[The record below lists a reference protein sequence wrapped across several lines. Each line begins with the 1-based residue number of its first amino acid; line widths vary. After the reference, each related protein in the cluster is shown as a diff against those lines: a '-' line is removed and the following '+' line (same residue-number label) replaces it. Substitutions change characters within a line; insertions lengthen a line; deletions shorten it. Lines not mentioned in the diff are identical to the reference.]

1 MSQNQ
6 ENYLQ
11 KPIFVTVEIIGGLR
25 CFFFSLT
32 QFFHENDHDTSMQS
46 WMILSSNIL
55 KKQSDPNFCFLAHQ
69 PPSASTSSKNS
80 LRFSPELFDPNFT
93 HHFFKIGV
101 HFQKLISGQI
111 LTLTSKVYIFWEG
124 HKIFRNLHLTFVLCS
139 AGLM

>member
-11 KPIFVTVEIIGGLR
+11 KPIFETVEIIGGLR

-55 KKQSDPNFCFLAHQ
+55 KKQSDPNFCFLAQRPRKTRKDFPLKFLTPILHI
-69 PPSASTSSKNS
+69 K
-80 LRFSPELFDPNFT
+80 
-93 HHFFKIGV
+93 
-101 HFQKLISGQI
+101 KLISRQI
-111 LTLTSKVYIFWEG
+111 LTLTSKVY
-124 HKIFRNLHLTFVLCS
+124 TF
-139 AGLM
+139 